1 MRLTTIVLAGLAVQA
16 AAGAP
21 LIAQDTSL
29 LPLATAVGGMA
40 PLLLFRYD
48 DAAIRS
54 AFQSVLNRDPTN
66 SELRRYRAFMD
77 EYDWTEQDI
86 RRDLRDRPDYQR
98 YSNNR
103 RMEPESIIRRA
114 YRDILGRDPDTEGM
128 RTYRSKMIDQG
139 WSEQDVRESLRS
151 SPEYTSGAV
160 RNASA
165 DRIIRRAYE
174 DILNREPDS
183 AGLETYRRNIVE
195 RGWDEQDVRTALRR
209 SSEAHG
215 QASVPSRSSGGSSS
229 SGHVSAMTEAQANDI
244 VRRAYQSVLKREP
257 DGDGMRD
264 YTFKVMH
271 DHWTQSQVMDALRKS
286 PEYRAKH

>member
-1 MRLTTIVLAGLAVQA
+1 MRVTTIVLAGLAVQA

-21 LIAQDTSL
+21 LIAQGTSP
-29 LPLATAVGGMA
+29 LPLATAVAGVA

-48 DAAIRS
+48 DGAIRS

-98 YSNNR
+98 YSSNH
-103 RMEPESIIRRA
+103 RMQPETIIRRA
-114 YRDILGRDPDTEGM
+114 YRDILGRDPDTEGL

-151 SPEYTSGAV
+151 SPEYTSGTV

-165 DRIIRRAYE
+165 DRIIRRAYQ

-215 QASVPSRSSGGSSS
+215 QGSVPGGVSGSSGG
-229 SGHVSAMTEAQANDI
+229 HVSTMTEAQANDI
-244 VRRAYQSVLKREP
+244 VRRAYQSVLRREP
-257 DGDGMRD
+257 DADGMRD

-286 PEYRAKH
+286 PEYRSKH